1 LSVIQRPM
9 SAYAPDTSDRHAAL
23 ARARGYPYPIPERS
37 YHWRKSQVHD
47 FDPARTEGRT
57 PVLAV
62 GSNQS
67 PEQITRKFGHVEGAE
82 IPVQRCTLQGFDV
95 VYSAHIA
102 GYGSVP
108 AMLQAAPSTT
118 VTLFVN
124 WLDAAQLAAMHETEL
139 RSGNYYYGR
148 LDEIALTLE
157 GGETLTS
164 VHGYISRRG
173 HIRHGDEGIALV
185 KVTAQNRQRPAQD
198 TAQMLAHVHERIA
211 SNEPLDDFI
220 LRLIDEPDFRQSVI
234 AELSTDSVDFAAAY
248 KIVEE

>member
-1 LSVIQRPM
+1 M
-9 SAYAPDTSDRHAAL
+9 SAYTPDTSDRHAAL
-23 ARARGYPYPIPERS
+23 ARARGYPYPIPEHS
-37 YHWRKSQVHD
+37 YHWRESQAHD
-47 FDPARTEGRT
+47 FDPARIEGRT

-67 PEQITRKFGHVEGAE
+67 PEQITRKFGHVAGTE
-82 IPVQRCTLQGFDV
+82 IPVQRCTLRGFDV

-108 AMLQAAPSTT
+108 AMLQAAPGTT

-124 WLDAAQLAAMHETEL
+124 WLDEAQLTAMHETEL
-139 RSGNYYYGR
+139 RSGNYHYGR

-157 GGETLTS
+157 GGETLNS

-173 HIRHGDEGIALV
+173 HIRHDNEGVALA
-185 KVTAQNRQRPAQD
+185 KVTAQNRQRPARD
-198 TAQMLAHVHERIA
+198 TAQMLAYVHERIA
-211 SNEPLDDFI
+211 SDQPLDDFI
-220 LRLIDEPDFRQSVI
+220 LRLIDDTDFRQSVI

-248 KIVEE
+248 KIVEG